1 MRLGGRIGRANLP
14 YDQVHP
20 LILPGRH
27 PLRRLLIHA
36 LHEKL
41 RHAGTGFVVRQHVWL
56 IGGREAVKRVRY
68 SRRFCILQRGKP
80 ATQLMGE
87 LPISRLNI
95 DALPFS
101 RVAIDYF
108 RPVRHRFGPKSDRR
122 AKLFT
127 CPTTRGVYLD
137 LATSMSTDDFLL
149 TFRHLSSFYGNPTDV
164 FSDNGT
170 NFVDAERELREAV
183 EALHADPTTEERFKK
198 VGVRWHFQTALTPH
212 FGGAH
217 ESLVKSAKRALYAS
231 LEREGVRHRY
241 PSEGALRTLF
251 FRLLVS

>member
-1 MRLGGRIGRANLP
+1 MERDNREIVKRAQLEFYSEKIGTLLAGKPLRPSSTSLGLTPFLDENGLMRLGGRIGRANLP

-41 RHAGTGFVVRQHVWL
+41 RHAGTGFVVLQHVWL

-68 SRRFCILQRGKP
+68 SRRFCIFKRGKP

-108 RPVRHRFGPKSDRR
+108 RPVRHRFGPKSGRR

-137 LATSMSTDDFLL
+137 LATSMSTATFFSPSDTCPVFMATQQTFFPTMGQTLL
-149 TFRHLSSFYGNPTDV
+149 TR
-164 FSDNGT
+164 
-170 NFVDAERELREAV
+170 RE
-183 EALHADPTTEERFKK
+183 
-198 VGVRWHFQTALTPH
+198 
-212 FGGAH
+212 
-217 ESLVKSAKRALYAS
+217 S
-231 LEREGVRHRY
+231 
-241 PSEGALRTLF
+241 
-251 FRLLVS
+251 